1 MCILLV
7 EDEPLIRAIV
17 AEELAEAGF
26 EVQEAENGDQAA
38 AMIETTP
45 HYFTLLVTD
54 IHMPGTL
61 DGIELAR
68 LVRAQRPDLPIIYTS
83 GRPGAL
89 NGVGHLG
96 ERDVLVAKPFV
107 PSKLLAVVHQVL
119 GAGHASTH

>member
-7 EDEPLIRAIV
+7 EDEPLIRLIM

-26 EVQEAENGDQAA
+26 EVREAETGDQAA
-38 AMIETTP
+38 ALIEATP
-45 HYFTLLVTD
+45 SYFTLLVTD

-68 LVRAQRPDLPIIYTS
+68 LMRTQRPDIPIIYTT

-89 NGVGHLG
+89 NDGVRLG
-96 ERDVLVAKPFV
+96 ARDILVVKPFT
-107 PSKLLAVVHQVL
+107 PSHLLAVVHRLL
-119 GAGHASTH
+119 GAGGNRAR